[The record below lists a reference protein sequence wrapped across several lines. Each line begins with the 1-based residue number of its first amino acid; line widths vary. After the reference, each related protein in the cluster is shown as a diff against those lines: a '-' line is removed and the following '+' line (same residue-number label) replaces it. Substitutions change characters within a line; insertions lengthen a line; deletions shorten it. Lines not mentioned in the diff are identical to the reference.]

1 MELCA
6 DCQERRLVR
15 RCSPWVR
22 RVGGGRM
29 VERDERKLADQD
41 LAINAGIAAEIGRL
55 SDELSEARDQLA
67 ATCEVLAVI
76 GRSAADLEAVLE
88 TVVESARR
96 LCAADAGQVFLVDGD
111 RYRFAYGSG
120 MTAEYREFIT
130 NNPVVLDR
138 GTLVGRVGVDRR
150 ATQIMDVL
158 DDPDYGRPDVQRVGG
173 YRTIMGV
180 PMLLDGEVVGVLSV
194 WRTQVDPFSD
204 HAVEVLTTF
213 AAQAALAVRTVELVR
228 TLESRSSELGRKV
241 NQLEALRAVGEAVSS
256 SLNLTEM
263 LNTIIT
269 QAVELSGSDGGS
281 IYEFEEG
288 TKEFRVETV
297 CGTSQEAFDALRRA
311 RIGLD
316 DTFMGKAATLG
327 RSLELT
333 DLRDAPLDPH
343 LSALAETG
351 WRSLVAVPMLREG
364 RIVGAMV
371 IRRHTPG
378 RIPQEISDLLETFA
392 SQSALALTN
401 AQLYRQLERQSA
413 ALEIASR
420 HKSEFLA
427 SMSHELRTPLNAIIG
442 FSEVLLERMFGEL
455 NERQDDY
462 LRDIWSSGKHLLELL
477 NDILDLSKIE
487 AGQMVLNRSE
497 FDVGESLEYCLS
509 LVRERAIKQ
518 RILLNLEVEPEVGLV
533 NADRLRVRQ
542 VVLNLLSNAVKFTPD
557 GGRVQVRASMRD
569 QDLVVTVA
577 DTGPGVAAEDRQRIF
592 DSFQQG
598 THHTEQVEGTG
609 LGLTLSKQI
618 VELHGGRIWVD
629 SEPGNG
635 STFGFALPAGS
646 GDPALTSVPLAALD
660 PGLTMEPAP
669 DLGPTVV
676 VVEDDRRS
684 FDLLR
689 VYLEAAGAR
698 VVGARDGAEGLDTV
712 RRLNP
717 AGVILDILLPGVDG
731 WEVLAQLKA
740 DPGTAAIPVI
750 VVSMVDER
758 GRGFALGAAEYL
770 VKPVGKEQLLAALY
784 RAAAMPERQH
794 TVVAIDDDPMAIEL
808 VRASLEPEGW
818 TVVGAATGQEGL
830 ALIRERQPSAVLLD
844 LLMPGMDGFEVV
856 EALRADPD
864 TKSVPVVILTSKSMN
879 QEDKERLQG
888 RITYVARKTEFD
900 LSGLGGLL
908 RWASTSRQSPDPESG

>member
-1 MELCA
+1 
-6 DCQERRLVR
+6 
-15 RCSPWVR
+15 
-22 RVGGGRM
+22 
-29 VERDERKLADQD
+29 
-41 LAINAGIAAEIGRL
+41 
-55 SDELSEARDQLA
+55 
-67 ATCEVLAVI
+67 
-76 GRSAADLEAVLE
+76 
-88 TVVESARR
+88 
-96 LCAADAGQVFLVDGD
+96 
-111 RYRFAYGSG
+111 
-120 MTAEYREFIT
+120 MTAEDREFIAD
-130 NNPVVLDR
+130 NPVVLER
-138 GTLVGRVGVDRR
+138 GSLVGRVGLDRR
-150 ATQIMDVL
+150 ATQITDVL
-158 DDPDYGRPDVQRVGG
+158 ADPDYGQAEAQRVAGF
-173 YRTIMGV
+173 RTIMGV

-204 HAVEVLTTF
+204 RAVEVLTTF
-213 AAQAALAVRTVELVR
+213 AAQAALAVRTVDLVR
-228 TLESRSSELGRKV
+228 TLESRTDELGRKV
-241 NQLEALRAVGEAVSS
+241 NQLEALGAVGQAVSS
-256 SLNLTEM
+256 SLNLTEV
-263 LNTIIT
+263 LNAIIT
-269 QAVELSGSDGGS
+269 QAVQLSGSDGGS
-281 IYEFEEG
+281 IYEFDEDAR
-288 TKEFRVETV
+288 EFRVETV
-297 CGTSQEAFDALRRA
+297 CGTSPEAFDALRRA

-316 DTFMGKAATLG
+316 GTFIGKAAMLG
-327 RSLELT
+327 RPLELT

-378 RIPQEISDLLETFA
+378 RIPQEINDLLETFA
-392 SQSALALTN
+392 SQSALALIN

-413 ALEIASR
+413 ALEVASR

-497 FDVGESLEYCLS
+497 FAVRESLEHCLS
-509 LVRERAIKQ
+509 MVRERALNQ
-518 RILLNLEVEPEVGLV
+518 GILLSLEVDPQVGLLD
-533 NADRLRVRQ
+533 ADRLRFRQ

-557 GGRVQVRASMRD
+557 GGRVDVRASLRD
-569 QDLVVTVA
+569 QDLVVEVV
-577 DTGPGVAAEDRQRIF
+577 DTGPGVTAEDRQRIF
-592 DSFQQG
+592 DAFQQG
-598 THHTEQVEGTG
+598 ARLPRQTEGTG
-609 LGLTLSKQI
+609 LGLTLSKRI
-618 VELHGGRIWVD
+618 LELHGGRIWVD
-629 SEPGNG
+629 SEAGQG

-646 GDPALTSVPLAALD
+646 GELAVASVPQAGQASGLPTGVT
-660 PGLTMEPAP
+660 PGP
-669 DLGPTVV
+669 GPTVV

-698 VVGARDGAEGLDTV
+698 VVSARDGEEGLDTV
-712 RRLNP
+712 RSLNP
-717 AGVILDILLPGVDG
+717 AGVVLDILLPGIDG
-731 WEVLAQLKA
+731 WEVLARLKA

-750 VVSMVDER
+750 VVSMLDER

-770 VKPVGKEQLLAALY
+770 VKPVGKDQLMAALY
-784 RAAAMPERQH
+784 RAEAMPERKH

-818 TVVGAATGQEGL
+818 TVLGAATGQEGL

-864 TKSVPVVILTSKSMN
+864 TKTVPVVILTSKSMT
-879 QEDKERLQG
+879 QQDKERLQG

-908 RWASTSRQSPDPESG
+908 RWASTSRQSPASEPG